1 LTQLAQRALA
11 LTECSAI
18 KALLADFSASKLK
31 LR

>member
-1 LTQLAQRALA
+1 LA